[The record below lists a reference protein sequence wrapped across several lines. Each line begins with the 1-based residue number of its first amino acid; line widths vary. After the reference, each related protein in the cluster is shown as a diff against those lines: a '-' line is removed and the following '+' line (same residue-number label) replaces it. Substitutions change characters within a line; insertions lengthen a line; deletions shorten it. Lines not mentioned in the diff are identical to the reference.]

1 MSEKYY
7 KGIKVCC
14 ENCVMAKVCHAC
26 HSPKN
31 GLPCFTPSVGALK
44 ARIAELTAFVRK
56 FVDASEFDM
65 LEGYLDDEARALLRE
80 ESEDGK

>member
-44 ARIAELTAFVRK
+44 ARIDELTAFVKEVAK
-56 FVDASEFDM
+56 FGESEGLVLSISEDA
-65 LEGYLDDEARALLRE
+65 RILLCRE
-80 ESEDGK
+80 EGK